1 MRLLIRPGKQKR
13 AGLKRIVIFLILAA
27 ALAGFIYFLQE
38 QGGERPVKRIEVPV
52 TVGQGAN

>member
-1 MRLLIRPGKQKR
+1 M
-13 AGLKRIVIFLILAA
+13 KRIVIFLILAA